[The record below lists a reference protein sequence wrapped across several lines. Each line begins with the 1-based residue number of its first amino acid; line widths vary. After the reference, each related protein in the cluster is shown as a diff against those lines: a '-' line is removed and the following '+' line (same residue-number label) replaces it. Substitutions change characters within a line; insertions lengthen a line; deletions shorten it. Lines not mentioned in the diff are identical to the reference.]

1 MNKKALLAVTLV
13 VLIPIISYFW
23 VQQASDTE
31 NAIPGHYLP
40 DTVINHVEK
49 GKMIND
55 TVWHRVANFKLIN
68 QLGDTV
74 SLYSLQ
80 GKLIVMDYFFTSCRS
95 TCPLM
100 SSRWYSLPSSP

>member
-1 MNKKALLAVTLV
+1 MNKKALLAVGMA
-13 VLIPIISYFW
+13 VLIPLISYWW
-23 VQQASDTE
+23 VKQASD
-31 NAIPGHYLP
+31 NATKVPNHYLP

-55 TVWHRVANFKLIN
+55 TAWHRVADFHLVN

-74 SLYSLQ
+74 SLYSLK

-95 TCPLM
+95 TCPWC
-100 SSRWYSLPSSP
+100 SRMAR